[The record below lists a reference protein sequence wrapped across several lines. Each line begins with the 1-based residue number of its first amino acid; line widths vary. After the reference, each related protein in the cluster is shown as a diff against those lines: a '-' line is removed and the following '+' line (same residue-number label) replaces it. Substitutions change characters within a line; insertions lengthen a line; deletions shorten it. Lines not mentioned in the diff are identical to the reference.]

1 MAEVIVEKNSFIIPS
16 EDSSKEVSFTNTT
29 LKIDVNDNKDHRVAT
44 TYSHPQAK
52 YVKGKIDDE
61 YVFDKNTTQNNPIYC
76 DTETYNGCIGDCVS
90 CTTCVSDCNAHCFD
104 KCVDCNTCQT
114 CDSCQSVCQTSGY
127 GPYVVSSTG
136 KYYYKCNTFC
146 MNCNNSVYGC
156 NSCYTGT
163 HIRGEK

>member
-114 CDSCQSVCQTSGY
+114 CDSCQSVCQTSSY
-127 GPYVVSSTG
+127 GPYAVSNG

-146 MNCNNSVYGC
+146 MNCNNSIYGC
-156 NSCYTGT
+156 TSCYTGT